1 MIPVYLDNIPAG
13 SSTRPFVHYAQ
24 LHLRDR
30 EFRKY
35 DYGSQEGNMA
45 HYGQP
50 EPPLYD
56 LSKVKV
62 PTALF
67 LGDKDDLATVADGQH
82 LGKVLPCVSLVH
94 VVDFEGFTHLDFSI
108 AIDANVLVYKT
119 ILEMM
124 GDRNMNK

>member
-24 LHLRDR
+24 LHMLEQ

-35 DYGSQEGNMA
+35 DFGSKESNMV

-67 LGDKDDLATVADGQH
+67 LGDKDDLATVADGEH
-82 LGKVLPCVSLVH
+82 LANALPNTSLFK

-108 AIDANVLVYKT
+108 AIDANVLVYQT
-119 ILEMM
+119 ILDMM
-124 GDRNMNK
+124 KDNMKK